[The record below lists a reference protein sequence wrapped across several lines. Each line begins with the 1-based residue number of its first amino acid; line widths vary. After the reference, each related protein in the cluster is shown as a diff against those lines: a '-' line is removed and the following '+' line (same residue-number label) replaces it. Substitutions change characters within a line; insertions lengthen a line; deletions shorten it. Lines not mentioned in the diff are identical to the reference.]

1 MIGLYGFWGSNRV
14 ILDGSMFTDHSVL
27 RALLLLNKPLSEP
40 WSLYAGQPGRFVKLV
55 DHTAAYFTRTVG
67 YVE

>member
-1 MIGLYGFWGSNRV
+1 MIGPFGFFRSNCV
-14 ILDGSMFTDHSVL
+14 NLDGSMFTDHSVL
-27 RALLLLNKPLSEP
+27 RALSLLNKPLSEP
-40 WSLYAGQPGRFVKLV
+40 WILYAGQPGRLCKPT